1 MKKINESPTI
11 NDLILFELEAPNAP
25 GLNNIK
31 IYFLEKNSLYPRNIH
46 EVNYNNS
53 TLDTD
58 KENEVV
64 KKTVINNF
72 IKCKV
77 VSSELELV
85 HEIKP
90 GTLNQKGNNFE
101 YSWDAK
107 GSLPGDYVVEWSWVI
122 DNQLLKQSLNFSLKN
137 NINFPRPYRDFYD
150 TKGKYESLIDR
161 YTPACVS
168 KYLLTAQDCTPQVLS
183 FLNKGVA
190 KELAF
195 LEDHLNTLSEI
206 YDANVVNDFVLQLLA
221 SSLGR
226 KLRTDS
232 STLWKRQIKN
242 AISLAKKKGT
252 KAGLEQALEEA
263 GIKLK
268 KFTKLWQV
276 SSEYY

>member
-1 MKKINESPTI
+1 MKKI

-90 GTLNQKGNNFE
+90 GTLNQKGNN
-101 YSWDAK
+101 
-107 GSLPGDYVVEWSWVI
+107 
-122 DNQLLKQSLNFSLKN
+122 
-137 NINFPRPYRDFYD
+137 
-150 TKGKYESLIDR
+150 
-161 YTPACVS
+161 
-168 KYLLTAQDCTPQVLS
+168 
-183 FLNKGVA
+183 
-190 KELAF
+190 
-195 LEDHLNTLSEI
+195 
-206 YDANVVNDFVLQLLA
+206 
-221 SSLGR
+221 
-226 KLRTDS
+226 
-232 STLWKRQIKN
+232 
-242 AISLAKKKGT
+242 
-252 KAGLEQALEEA
+252 
-263 GIKLK
+263 
-268 KFTKLWQV
+268 
-276 SSEYY
+276 